1 MHSFSQ
7 KPRLRAGC
15 RKIDFSV
22 KKNKMYKGLKIEPP
36 FFEIGPKAYLYG
48 EEMLKLAKAADRAS
62 KKYDVRIILTPQY
75 TDIRM
80 LAQETKN
87 ILVFAQH
94 MDPLRIGRGLGSV
107 LPEAVKA
114 AGAVGVM
121 LNHAE
126 KPLSISD
133 LYKAI
138 KRADE
143 VGLVSIVCADSI
155 AEAVAIAHFAPNII
169 VAEPTELIG
178 TGQTSDD
185 KYVIETTLA
194 IKNVN
199 PEIQVLQGAGISNG
213 QDVYNVIK
221 AGADA
226 TGTTSGI
233 MKSAN
238 PLAMLDEMIHAV
250 RTAWDEVHKIKLT

>member
-1 MHSFSQ
+1 
-7 KPRLRAGC
+7 
-15 RKIDFSV
+15 
-22 KKNKMYKGLKIEPP
+22 MYKGLTIKPP
-36 FFEIGPKAYLYG
+36 FFEIGPKGFMYG
-48 EEMLKLAKAADRAS
+48 ERVLKLAKAANEAS
-62 KKYDVRIILTPQY
+62 KKYDVRIIFTPQY

-80 LAQETKN
+80 LAEATEN
-87 ILVFAQH
+87 LLVFAQH
-94 MDPLRIGRGLGSV
+94 MDPLSVGRGLGSV

-126 KPLSISD
+126 QPMTLSD
-133 LYKAI
+133 LNKAI

-143 VGLVSIVCADSI
+143 VGLVTIVCADTI
-155 AEAVAIAHFAPNII
+155 EEAQAIAHLSPNII

-178 TGQTSDD
+178 TGRPSDK
-185 KYVIETTLA
+185 KYIKETTAA
-194 IKNVN
+194 IKKIN

-233 MKSAN
+233 MKAED
-238 PLAMLDEMIHAV
+238 PEAMLDEMIKAV
-250 RTAWDEVHKIKLT
+250 RMAWDEVHK

>member
-1 MHSFSQ
+1 M
-7 KPRLRAGC
+7 
-15 RKIDFSV
+15 D
-22 KKNKMYKGLKIEPP
+22 KKRIIKPP
-36 FFEIGPKAYLYG
+36 FFEIGPKAYFYG
-48 EEMLKLAKAADRAS
+48 ERMLKLAKAAEVAS
-62 KKYDVRIILTPQY
+62 EKYDVRIILTPQPS
-75 TDIRM
+75 DIYL
-80 LAQETKN
+80 LAKETKN
-87 ILVFAQH
+87 ALIFAQH
-94 MDPLRIGRGLGSV
+94 IDPINVGRGLGSI

-126 KPLSISD
+126 KPMTMAD

-143 VGLVSIVCADSI
+143 LDLISIVCADSI
-155 AEAVAIAHFAPNII
+155 KEAEAIALFAPDII

-178 TGQTSDD
+178 TGQTSDEE
-185 KYVIETTLA
+185 YVAATTSA
-194 IKNVN
+194 IKNIN
-199 PEIQVLQGAGISNG
+199 PRIQILQAAGIKNG

-233 MKSAN
+233 MKAEN
-238 PLAMLDEMIHAV
+238 PEQMLDEMICAV
-250 RTAWDEVHKIKLT
+250 RTAWDETH

>member
-1 MHSFSQ
+1 
-7 KPRLRAGC
+7 
-15 RKIDFSV
+15 
-22 KKNKMYKGLKIEPP
+22 MYKGIKIKPP
-36 FFEIGPKAYLYG
+36 FFEIGPKAFFYG
-48 EEMLKLAKAADRAS
+48 ERMLKLAKAADKAS
-62 KKYDVRIILTPQY
+62 KKYDVQIIMTPQY
-75 TDIRM
+75 SDIQM
-80 LAQETKN
+80 LAQETEN
-87 ILVFAQH
+87 VLIFAQH
-94 MDPLRIGRGLGSV
+94 MDPLPIGRGLGSV

-126 KPLSISD
+126 KPMTISD
-133 LYKAI
+133 LNKAI

-143 VGLVSIVCADSI
+143 VGLVSIVCADTVE
-155 AEAVAIAHFAPNII
+155 EAMAIAHFSPNII

-178 TGQTSDD
+178 TGQTSDED
-185 KYVIETTLA
+185 YIIETTKA
-194 IKNVN
+194 IKSIN

-233 MKSAN
+233 MKAAD
-238 PLAMLDEMIHAV
+238 PEAMLDEMIRAV
-250 RTAWDEVHKIKLT
+250 RTAWDETHNY

>member
-1 MHSFSQ
+1 
-7 KPRLRAGC
+7 
-15 RKIDFSV
+15 
-22 KKNKMYKGLKIEPP
+22 MYKGITIKPP
-36 FFEIGPKAYLYG
+36 FFEIGPKAFMYG
-48 EEMLKLAKAADRAS
+48 ERMLKLAKAADEAS
-62 KKYDVRIILTPQY
+62 AKYDVRIILTPQPS
-75 TDIRM
+75 DIYL
-80 LAQETKN
+80 LAKETSHLL
-87 ILVFAQH
+87 IFAQH
-94 MDPLRIGRGLGSV
+94 MDPITVGRGLGYI

-126 KPLSISD
+126 KPMTLAD

-143 VGLVSIVCADSI
+143 TGLATIVCADSI
-155 AEAVAIAHFAPNII
+155 KEAEAIAHLSPNII

-178 TGQTSDD
+178 TGVTSD
-185 KYVIETTLA
+185 KEYVIATTSA
-194 IKNVN
+194 IKSIN
-199 PEIQVLQGAGISNG
+199 PEIQVLQAAGIKNE

-233 MKSAN
+233 MKAEN
-238 PLAMLDEMIHAV
+238 PEAMLDDMIRAV
-250 RTAWDEVHKIKLT
+250 RTAWDELH